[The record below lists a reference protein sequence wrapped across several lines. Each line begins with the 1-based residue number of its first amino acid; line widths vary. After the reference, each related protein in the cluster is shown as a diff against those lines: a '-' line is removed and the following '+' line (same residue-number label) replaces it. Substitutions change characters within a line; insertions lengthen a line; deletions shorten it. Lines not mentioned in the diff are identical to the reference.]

1 MFRKVVT
8 YTNYVGAQKSKEL
21 FFDLSLDEVVKLK
34 FNLGDS
40 SKDIGSAIVDMA
52 MNPTGDKVLSLLEQ
66 ILLASY
72 GEIQDDGDT
81 FMKTP
86 EIVDRF
92 KHSSAYR
99 ALYNELLDNNA
110 EFIQFILQVLPK
122 KLKDQMPNVNN
133 VPTDSP
139 EAIANYIR
147 NMQKEAE
154 EQAKAANANTAAPS
168 NVIEGNFAPVA
179 SDDSKS

>member
-34 FNLGDS
+34 FNLGDA

-168 NVIEGNFAPVA
+168 NVVEGNFAPVA